1 MDILRTW
8 VDKDSKRERA
18 TLYRNIDPESIAI
31 VGLTIYFAH
40 EGVHKKGSADIHEH
54 YQIPLTDCPYFVTD
68 PILIKEEMKRFDFD
82 GDLGYYN
89 QTAEEV
95 K

>member
-8 VDKDSKRERA
+8 VDMDSKRERA

-31 VGLTIYFAH
+31 AGLTIYFAH
-40 EGVHKKGSADIHEH
+40 KGVHKKGSADIHE
-54 YQIPLTDCPYFVTD
+54 YYNIPISDCPYLVTD
-68 PILIKEEMKRFDFD
+68 PELIKQEMKRFDFD
-82 GDLGYYN
+82 GNLGYYN

-95 K
+95 E

>member
-8 VDKDSKRERA
+8 IDKDSKQEMA
-18 TLYRNIDPESIAI
+18 KLYRNIDPESIAI

-40 EGVHKKGSADIHEH
+40 EGVHQQGNPTTTAH
-54 YQIPLTDCPYFVTD
+54 YKIELKDCPYLITD

-89 QTAEEV
+89 QTAQEV
-95 K
+95 E